1 MSVILQL
8 MIKSDML
15 VPKKNTLPEKEVNSE
30 SENQKPVFNKEKC
43 KTDVKREE
51 KSETKY
57 VPSTL
62 AFYWSRRIALN
73 MNCFFLC
80 YKSRCSMNFSPGNE
94 KEWKRYEWFWK
105 QNSRYQSTEIIRIF
119 LS

>member
-1 MSVILQL
+1 
-8 MIKSDML
+8 ML
-15 VPKKNTLPEKEVNSE
+15 AYLPEKKVKSE

-62 AFYWSRRIALN
+62 AFYWSRRIPLINTA
-73 MNCFFLC
+73 F
-80 YKSRCSMNFSPGNE
+80 
-94 KEWKRYEWFWK
+94 
-105 QNSRYQSTEIIRIF
+105 
-119 LS
+119 